1 MEDARKGV
9 CYAGYWKA
17 YGNEQMAR
25 QTSERYKK
33 CTEDYRKRMNMGY
46 SLEQLTVQTGTGLK
60 SRKAVT

>member
-9 CYAGYWKA
+9 CYAGCWKA

-60 SRKAVT
+60 SREAVA